1 MQGVPVSNIT
11 EPSEIDIA
19 YLHEHATCEITP
31 ETEEAFV
38 ELVGKNVSDG
48 MSDKAARDRA
58 FQCIFHR

>member
-1 MQGVPVSNIT
+1 LQGVFVSKNP
-11 EPSEIDIA
+11 EPADIDIA

-31 ETEEAFV
+31 ETEEVFI

-48 MSDKAARDRA
+48 MSDKEARDRA

>member
-1 MQGVPVSNIT
+1 MQGVLVSNNP
-11 EPSEIDIA
+11 EPAEIDIA

-48 MSDKAARDRA
+48 MSDKDARDRA